1 MLTTFTA
8 NRIRKSSAKIVPFY
22 SHLFKIQFVCKLGFE
37 SYVGFGSNQQSQF
50 PLKKPTPWSNPWIP
64 NYLNPAYL
72 ETIQFAFLGVAM
84 FLHIIYVPLHR
95 LIIIA
100 KAQ

>member
-1 MLTTFTA
+1 MGGLPRDWSLGEDQTTML
-8 NRIRKSSAKIVPFY
+8 RSQ
-22 SHLFKIQFVCKLGFE
+22 HLGPNTL
-37 SYVGFGSNQQSQF
+37 
-50 PLKKPTPWSNPWIP
+50 IP
-64 NYLNPAYL
+64 HYLNPAYL

-100 KAQ
+100 KTQ